1 MIWTRIRGRYLV
13 TQDRLPASPCDSLI
27 VGYESSLCDSTIQA
41 EARICANTIL
51 QMKGDLLSDSVSEK
65 ISDVENAIFGESS
78 SGGGGGDFFVDGGAE
93 SFVRIEDFGG
103 PNSFFQIPPDFRI
116 PLNVCG
122 DGPAFS
128 GQCAAVESLN
138 LRWVHYCVILRQVDD
153 GTFFNHCKYKA
164 NIK

>member
-1 MIWTRIRGRYLV
+1 
-13 TQDRLPASPCDSLI
+13 
-27 VGYESSLCDSTIQA
+27 
-41 EARICANTIL
+41 
-51 QMKGDLLSDSVSEK
+51 MKGDLLSDSVSEK

-78 SGGGGGDFFVDGGAE
+78 SHGGGDFFVDGGAD

-116 PLNVCG
+116 PLTVCG

-138 LRWVHYCVILRQVDD
+138 LRWVHYFIIFRKVDA
-153 GTFFNHCKYKA
+153 GYTLFFNHYKYK
-164 NIK
+164 ITEDKKDIHMYSIVPPTSE

>member
-1 MIWTRIRGRYLV
+1 
-13 TQDRLPASPCDSLI
+13 
-27 VGYESSLCDSTIQA
+27 
-41 EARICANTIL
+41 
-51 QMKGDLLSDSVSEK
+51 MKGDLLSDSVSEK

-116 PLNVCG
+116 PLTVCG

-128 GQCAAVESLN
+128 AVESLN
-138 LRWVHYCVILRQVDD
+138 LRLVLYFIILRIVDA
-153 GTFFNHCKYKA
+153 GRCR
-164 NIK
+164 

>member
-1 MIWTRIRGRYLV
+1 VIWTRKRGRYWSAKI
-13 TQDRLPASPCDSLI
+13 DDASPCDPLI

-41 EARICANTIL
+41 EAKICANTIL

-78 SGGGGGDFFVDGGAE
+78 SGGGGCGDFLVDSGAE

-116 PLNVCG
+116 PLTVCG

-128 GQCAAVESLN
+128 GQCPAVESLN
-138 LRWVHYCVILRQVDD
+138 LRWVLYFIILRIVMPVVRFSII
-153 GTFFNHCKYKA
+153 T